1 MQRTVN
7 REQRAVGFGVALAV
21 VALMFCGA
29 AWAQI
34 DLGAANGAKKGH
46 VASLTD
52 SVEVP
57 ARTAQVVE
65 LRFRVDDGF
74 HINSNKPKDELLIPT
89 SLKLDS
95 ADVKVLGAEYPKGA
109 AFKLVGGGDTLDV
122 YQGEF
127 RVKVRMSAPKG
138 AWTLTGKLHY
148 QACDNAV
155 CLPPRDVPVKVA
167 VTGK

>member
-1 MQRTVN
+1 M
-7 REQRAVGFGVALAV
+7 ALAAMLGV
-21 VALMFCGA
+21 GS
-29 AWAQI
+29 WAQI
-34 DLGAANGAKKGH
+34 DLGGANGAKKGH

-52 SVEVP
+52 SVEI
-57 ARTAQVVE
+57 AAGTTQVVE

-89 SLKLDS
+89 ALKLDS
-95 ADVKVLGAEYPKGA
+95 GDVKVVGAEYPKGA
-109 AFKLVGGGDTLDV
+109 AFKLAGGGDTLDV

-127 RVKVRMSAPKG
+127 RVRVRLTAPKG

-155 CLPPRDVPVKVA
+155 CLPPRDLPVKVA